1 VWHKKGVKARRA
13 PVPLNGKSL
22 HQLALRYVGRFATT
36 RAKLRAYLGRKVR
49 ERGWEGAG
57 TPDLAEVAERFAALG
72 YVDDAGYAMA
82 KSRALTGRGFGKR
95 RVVQALHVAGI
106 CEEDGEAARG
116 HADAEAVTAAL
127 RFAERRRIGPFAAA
141 PVTDPSERQRALA
154 AMTRAGHGFGLAQA
168 IVGLRPGV
176 PIDREDL
183 AERFRNNP
191 A

>member
-1 VWHKKGVKARRA
+1 MWHKKGVKARRA
-13 PVPLNGKSL
+13 PVPLDGKSL

-49 ERGWEGAG
+49 ERGWAGAG
-57 TPDLAEVAERFAALG
+57 TPDLEEVAERFAALG
-72 YVDDAGYAMA
+72 YIDDAGYAMA

-116 HADAEAVTAAL
+116 HADAEAVAAAL
-127 RFAERRRIGPFAAA
+127 RFAERRRIGPFATA
-141 PVTDPSERQRALA
+141 PVTDPRERQRALT

-168 IVGLRPGV
+168 IVGLRPGAS
-176 PIDREDL
+176 IDREDL
-183 AERFRNNP
+183 AERFRNNHV
-191 A
+191 

>member
-1 VWHKKGVKARRA
+1 VWHKKGVKARRSL
-13 PVPLNGKSL
+13 VPLDGKSL

-36 RAKLRAYLGRKVR
+36 RAKLRAYLARKVR
-49 ERGWEGAG
+49 ERGWAGAG
-57 TPDLAEVAERFAALG
+57 APDLEALAERFAALG
-72 YVDDAGYAMA
+72 YVDDAGYALA
-82 KSRALTGRGFGKR
+82 KSRALTGRGFGRR

-106 CEEDGEAARG
+106 REEDGAAARDY
-116 HADAEAVTAAL
+116 ADAEAVSAAL

-141 PVTDPSERQRALA
+141 PVTDPRQRQKALA
-154 AMTRAGHGFGLAQA
+154 AMTRAGHGFGLARA

-176 PIDREDL
+176 PIDHEEL